1 MKKTILY
8 PIVAILIALGLY
20 SFSGKAF
27 LNSKKNMTTDNLKK
41 VSISTSYGVIKI
53 KLYNE
58 TPLHRDNFIKL
69 AKESYLTGTLFHRV
83 IKNFMI
89 QGGDP
94 NSKNADS
101 TAILG
106 NGGPTYTIPAEIKA
120 PTLFHKKGALGAARD
135 GNPAKASSGSQFYI
149 VQGQVYTDQQLD
161 NIAQQTGKP
170 LSKEQREAYKTIGG
184 TPHLDGD
191 YTVFGEV
198 YEGLDVVNKIASVQT
213 GKNDRPVKDVKMTV
227 TVIE

>member
-8 PIVAILIALGLY
+8 SIVAILIALGLY

-27 LNSKKNMTTDNLKK
+27 LNSKNMTTENLKK
-41 VSISTSYGVIKI
+41 VSITTTYGTIMI
-53 KLYNE
+53 KLYDE
-58 TPLHRDNFIKL
+58 TPLHRDNFVKL
-69 AKESYLTGTLFHRV
+69 AKEAYLTGTLFHRV

-94 NSKNADS
+94 SSKNADS
-101 TAILG
+101 TAMLG
-106 NGGPTYTIPAEIKA
+106 NGGPTYTIPAEIKT

-149 VQGQVYTDQQLD
+149 VQGQVYTEQQLD
-161 NIAQQTGKP
+161 LFVQKSGKT
-170 LSKEQREAYKTIGG
+170 LSVEQRLAYTTIGG

-198 YEGLDVVNKIASVQT
+198 YEGLDIVDKIASIQV
-213 GKNDRPVKDVKMTV
+213 GRNDRPLVDVKMTV
-227 TVIE
+227 AVIE